1 MFTMESVAREAGVSA
16 STVSR
21 VLRGDPRISE
31 ATTRRVRETIQ
42 RTGYRPNPLVSALMT
57 QLRDGSPPAAACNL
71 AWLDFYASP
80 GAMARDPVHMAFVK
94 GAMSRA
100 RNMGYAID
108 SIQVANWP
116 RGRLQNL
123 LRNRGIQGV
132 LLPFFEDYQGRA
144 TNIPLPLDKFTI
156 VGVGMRFEEPGLH
169 YASDDQYESGRL
181 AVQKLWSLGYRRI
194 GYAGD
199 ARVERIVNGR
209 FSAGYNATLRTELGG
224 DALEP
229 LLSDDFDNIRPW
241 LARTRVDALIT
252 TSRRLYLTLRAKG
265 VRMPG
270 DIGFAHLNVDDA
282 EGAAPGAIAGVKQ
295 DSVGVGANAV
305 ELLISLLYHNERGV
319 PLHPRGVEIRGTW
332 VRGDSV
338 RAPC

>member
-1 MFTMESVAREAGVSA
+1 MESVAREAGVSA

-31 ATTRRVRETIQ
+31 ATAKRVKEVTGRM
-42 RTGYRPNPLVSALMT
+42 GYRPNPLVSALMT
-57 QLRDGSPPAAACNL
+57 QLRDGSPPAAVCNL

-80 GAMARDPVHMAFVK
+80 GEMARDPVHMAFVK
-94 GAMSRA
+94 GAMTRA
-100 RNMGYAID
+100 RDMGYAID
-108 SIQVANWP
+108 SIQVATWP
-116 RGRLQNL
+116 RGRLKNL

-132 LLPFFEDYQGRA
+132 LLPFFEEYQGRA
-144 TNIPLPLDKFTI
+144 TNIPLPLAEFTI

-224 DALEP
+224 TAPEP
-229 LLSDDFDNIRPW
+229 FLSNDFSNIRAW
-241 LARTRVDALIT
+241 IKRTKVDAIIT
-252 TSRRLYLTLRAKG
+252 TSRTLHLILREKG
-265 VRMPG
+265 IRMPD
-270 DIGFAHLNVDDA
+270 DIGFAHLNIDDV
-282 EGAAPGAIAGVKQ
+282 EGGKPGQIAGVQQ
-295 DSVGVGANAV
+295 DGVGVGANAV
-305 ELLISLLYHNERGV
+305 ELLISLLYHNELGI
-319 PLHPRGVEIRGTW
+319 PKHPRGVEIRGTW
-332 VRGDSV
+332 VDGDSV
-338 RAPC
+338 KRRR